1 MNINNKNNFGNK
13 KISSAKDIENND
25 VILSEKD
32 SSKDIEELIN
42 LKEVHGAEAYY
53 SKRYGWTLRKVIS

>member
-1 MNINNKNNFGNK
+1 MNIINKNNFGSKKMPLNK
-13 KISSAKDIENND
+13 DFRNND
-25 VILSEKD
+25 EILFEMN

-42 LKEVHGAEAYY
+42 LKELHGAEAYY

>member
-1 MNINNKNNFGNK
+1 MNIINKNNFGSKKMSLNK
-13 KISSAKDIENND
+13 DFRNND
-25 VILSEKD
+25 EILFEKN

-42 LKEVHGAEAYY
+42 LKELHGVEAYY